1 MGEGPSRATV
11 SGANPRLLFVAGSHV
26 LDYSSLRNQRP
37 TSLPRPMTRQQ
48 RIALGVILINLAL
61 VLLFPPYDYISLQRG
76 NIPTFSGFFFAF
88 GVRHSQVL
96 NEPYLTLE
104 IFVVLINAAIAAF
117 LLRGKPVV
125 SSMGKK
131 LRYQQGVLLVVA
143 FNLVLML
150 LFPPFENYAAITKAA
165 LPTFEGFYFVFG
177 DNSQRQ
183 IVTTIL
189 YIDIALVLINGALLW
204 LMFRDRGQPEELTP
218 AQMRA
223 LAQGL
228 RTKPKKG

>member
-1 MGEGPSRATV
+1 
-11 SGANPRLLFVAGSHV
+11 
-26 LDYSSLRNQRP
+26 
-37 TSLPRPMTRQQ
+37 MTRQQ
-48 RIALGVILINLAL
+48 RIALGVVLANLAL

-88 GVRHSQVL
+88 SAHHNQVI
-96 NEPYLTLE
+96 NEPYLSLE

-117 LLRGKPVV
+117 MLQKKPAA
-125 SSMGKK
+125 GGAREK
-131 LRYQQGVLLVVA
+131 LRYQHGVLLVVA

-150 LFPPFENYAAITKAA
+150 MFPPFENYAAITKAV

-189 YIDIALVLINGALLW
+189 YINIALVLVNGALLW
-204 LMFRDRGQPEELTP
+204 LMLGDRRQPQKLTP
-218 AQMRA
+218 QEIHLLAKRKRA
-223 LAQGL
+223 EQ
-228 RTKPKKG
+228 KKS